1 MQRAHGLKRMQDGLR
16 TLLSLHHP
24 VELSSICGC
33 LKLKVQQK
41 ANVSMNQIIKYA
53 SETEEIDELKI
64 KIILKFMYEG
74 ALWEY
79 LHSIGKLLIYCSFN
93 SVIEIQQLFSI
104 TSK

>member
-16 TLLSLHHP
+16 SLLSLHHP

-41 ANVSMNQIIKYA
+41 ANVSMNQIIKFA
-53 SETEEIDELKI
+53 SEKEEIDPLKI
-64 KIILKFMYEG
+64 KTILKFMYEG

-79 LHSIGKLLIYCSFN
+79 LHCIG
-93 SVIEIQQLFSI
+93 E
-104 TSK
+104 